1 MKHFV
6 VVLSIIVF
14 VSFVFLHPSI
24 IEDASF
30 NDFEY
35 LQKMRRTHDTVNTD
49 DKSKGW
55 QDNGIFNPW
64 YQPGTG
70 SENDKALNNLNTVP
84 SVSVST
90 SETETKNDSTPTP
103 SSTPNEPT
111 KNDDDNQKHQDDK
124 TKNLLFLLLIIFVIL
139 CVIAIVYSLN
149 NTNNFRRNYNGSKP

>member
-70 SENDKALNNLNTVP
+70 SENDKALNTVKP
-84 SVSVST
+84 SVSVSI
-90 SETETKNDSTPTP
+90 SETNTDSTPTP
-103 SSTPNEPT
+103 SSSPSSTPTNEPT
-111 KNDDDNQKHQDDK
+111 KNDNDK

-139 CVIAIVYSLN
+139 CVIAILYLYSLN
-149 NTNNFRRNYNGSKP
+149 NTNNFRRNYNGSKS